1 MLDKNVTTV
10 SKEYAN
16 ALISFAVESKEIELI
31 QNNLRVLVNAI
42 EQNLDF
48 MKIISSKTIEAEEKK
63 QVIKTIINSDKDYFL
78 HFLYVLLD
86 NGRFDQIA
94 SISLAYDE
102 LVLDYFNK
110 MVVDVYTKYQLTN
123 EQKIKLVSRLQTK
136 FNKTI
141 IIKEHIDNTLL
152 GGVKIVS
159 NNKIYD
165 YSIDSQLDQLKENI
179 MKG

>member
-1 MLDKNVTTV
+1 MLDKNITTV

-16 ALISFAVESKEIELI
+16 ALFSFAVESKEIELI
-31 QNNLRVLVNAI
+31 QNNLNVLVNAI
-42 EQNLDF
+42 ENNLDF
-48 MKIISSKTIEAEEKK
+48 MRILNSKTIELDVKK
-63 QVIKTIINSDKDYFL
+63 EVINKVINSNYFL
-78 HFLYVLLD
+78 HFLYVLID

-102 LVLDYFNK
+102 LVLDYFKK

-123 EQKIKLVSRLQTK
+123 EQKIKLADRLKAK
-136 FNKTI
+136 FNRTI
-141 IIKEHIDNTLL
+141 IINEHIDSTLL

>member
-16 ALISFAVESKEIELI
+16 ALFYFARENKQIELI
-31 QNNLRVLVNAI
+31 QNNLTVLVKGI

-48 MKIISSKTIEAEEKK
+48 MKIINSKTIELETKK
-63 QVIKTIINSDKDYFL
+63 AVIKKVINSESDYFL
-78 HFLYVLLD
+78 HFLYVLVD

-94 SISLAYDE
+94 SISLAYNE

-110 MVVDVYTKYQLTN
+110 MVVDVYSRYQLTN
-123 EQKIKLVSRLQTK
+123 EQKTKLVYKLQMK

-141 IIKEHIDNTLL
+141 IINEHIDDTLL

-165 YSIDSQLDQLKENI
+165 YSIDSQLEQLKEII